1 MGSGNKIEDVS
12 IFESLDAHFTLENM
26 NKIFDFG
33 CVLPG
38 TQTPILNFRD
48 VVLNENTYLYMHLNS
63 TIIHSRL

>member
-12 IFESLDAHFTLENM
+12 TFETLENM
-26 NKIFDFG
+26 NRSFDFG

-48 VVLNENTYLYMHLNS
+48 VVFNENTYLYIHLHS